1 MKVPS
6 SFIGETAGAHV
17 LTIDRLV
24 GVRNKWVKVFDTLKD
39 FKNPEVGFSFY
50 KANRQFY
57 IYLIHWKS
65 LYFSL
70 LYFCQKKLNA
80 VVLVCNPPI

>member
-1 MKVPS
+1 MRSVKVPS
-6 SFIGETAGAHV
+6 SFIGETAGADV

-70 LYFCQKKLNA
+70 LYFC
-80 VVLVCNPPI
+80 